1 MKHYTICLQNVEI
14 FRNIFFHSKELFFGQ
29 GKERIFWNV
38 FLEDFI
44 FQHEIFQN

>member
-1 MKHYTICLQNVEI
+1 
-14 FRNIFFHSKELFFGQ
+14 LFFGQ